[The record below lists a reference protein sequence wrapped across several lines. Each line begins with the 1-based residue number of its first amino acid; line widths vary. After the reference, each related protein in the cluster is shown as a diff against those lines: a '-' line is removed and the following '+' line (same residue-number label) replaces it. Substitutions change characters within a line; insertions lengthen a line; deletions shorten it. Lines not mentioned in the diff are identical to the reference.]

1 VLRAD
6 EVVTEPACLFASKD
20 DDPSRPFGEPFKH
33 WSPPPLSE
41 SPMTRF
47 RLADA

>member
-1 VLRAD
+1 VP
-6 EVVTEPACLFASKD
+6 EPSGLFASKD

-41 SPMTRF
+41 SLATGF
-47 RLADA
+47 RLTDA